1 MRTARCIILLA
12 LCPPTGC
19 QAADRQNLPAELYG
33 VRKTTTVIDAF
44 RPTPEFDRHDPSN
57 IIRHEDRF
65 WVFYTRNIG
74 DHREV
79 SVRVASSSDGYQWTD
94 LGEAL
99 GRGPKGSW
107 DESGTIAPYVVAH
120 DGKVYLFYTGFRAG
134 DLATRELGIAIAN
147 HPSGPWTRW
156 PGNPIL
162 RRNPDSAAWD
172 SGMLGDSNVIFRE
185 GKWWLYFK
193 SRRDTETNQETRIG
207 VAVADQITG
216 PYHKHPANPLFAGH
230 AFSGWRHRD
239 GVAALCG
246 VISPKIKWS
255 PDGLHFRD
263 AGEMPNQSTGLFTPD
278 ATSAPENLNGFDWGL
293 EVYPEAGARGLRRFD
308 CMWQP
313 PRHLASEDQ
322 PVNRTSP
329 R

>member
-12 LCPPTGC
+12 LCPATGC
-19 QAADRQNLPAELYG
+19 QAADRQSIPAELFG
-33 VRKTTTVIDAF
+33 VRKTTTVIQAF

-57 IIRHEDRF
+57 IIRHQDRY
-65 WVFYTRNIG
+65 WAFYTRNIG

-79 SVRVASSSDGYQWTD
+79 SVQAASSSDGYQWTD

-120 DGKVYLFYTGFRAG
+120 DGKFYLFYTGFRAS
-134 DLATRELGIAIAN
+134 DLATRELGITIAN

-156 PGNPIL
+156 HANPIL
-162 RRNPDSAAWD
+162 RRSSDPAAWD

-193 SRRDTETNQETRIG
+193 SRRDTETNQDTRIG
-207 VAVADQITG
+207 VAVAEQITG
-216 PYHKHPANPLFAGH
+216 PYSKHPANPLFAGH
-230 AFSGWRHRD
+230 AFSAWRHRD

-246 VISPKIKWS
+246 VISPRIKWS
-255 PDGLHFRD
+255 PDGLHFLD
-263 AGEMPNQSTGLFTPD
+263 AGEMPNHSTGFFSPD
-278 ATSAPENLNGFDWGL
+278 VDKDREHLQGFKWGL
-293 EVYPEAGARGLRRFD
+293 EQYSEAGRRGLRRFD
-308 CMWQP
+308 CSP
-313 PRHLASEDQ
+313 GAANP
-322 PVNRTSP
+322 TSP
-329 R
+329 PPH

>member
-1 MRTARCIILLA
+1 MTINNKARLRLTILLTCA
-12 LCPPTGC
+12 RMCSAETATNTPPI
-19 QAADRQNLPAELYG
+19 PSELSG
-33 VRKTTTVIDAF
+33 VIKTTTVIQVF
-44 RPTPEFDRHDPSN
+44 RPTQQFDRHDPSN
-57 IIRHEDRF
+57 IIRHEDRY

-74 DHREV
+74 DHKEV
-79 SVRVASSSDGYQWTD
+79 AVHFASSADGYRWTD

-99 GRGPKGSW
+99 GHGRKGSW

-120 DGKVYLFYTGFRAG
+120 DGKFHLFYTGFRAG

-185 GKWWLYFK
+185 EKWWLYFK
-193 SRRDTETNQETRIG
+193 SRRDTETNQDTRIG

-216 PYHKHPANPLFAGH
+216 PYRKHPANPLFAGH
-230 AFSGWRHRD
+230 AFSTWLHGD

-246 VISPKIKWS
+246 AISPKIKWS
-255 PDGLHFRD
+255 PDGLHFLD

-278 ATSAPENLNGFDWGL
+278 SDVDPKNLRGFEWGL
-293 EVYPEAGARGLRRFD
+293 EQYSEAGHRGLRRFD
-308 CMWQP
+308 C
-313 PRHLASEDQ
+313 
-322 PVNRTSP
+322 SP
-329 R
+329 RAEDARPPSPH